1 MGTAGAEETT
11 QAGPRLLRVATLNL
25 WGENGP
31 HARRLELVAE
41 ELGRLN
47 ADVLALQEVRE
58 VPGRLPNQ
66 ADTLASRFGFH
77 AAFARATEWGG
88 GVEGLG
94 IVSRFPI
101 RQTAFA
107 RLPHATET
115 EGRIVLS
122 ACLDTPRG
130 PLWLHTTHL
139 SYRLHEGREREEQVM
154 AVDGQVT
161 ARAAETDLP
170 QIVAGDFNTAPDG
183 DEIRWLRGATTLG
196 GRRVSYQ
203 DAWAAVHPDDP
214 GVTWARDNPFRAR
227 MGWLP
232 AERRIDYIF
241 VTAARRDGR
250 GAVNDARLCFDQPGT
265 DGVFPS
271 DHRGVLADI
280 QVAPDEP
287 RA

>member
-1 MGTAGAEETT
+1 VGTAGAQVTT
-11 QAGPRLLRVATLNL
+11 QSGPRLLRVATLNL

-47 ADVLALQEVRE
+47 VDVLALQEVRE

-66 ADTLASRFGFH
+66 ADTLANRFGFH

-101 RQTAFA
+101 RQTASA

-130 PLWLHTTHL
+130 RLWLHTTHL
-139 SYRLHEGREREEQVM
+139 SYRLHEGREREEQVV

-183 DEIRWLRGATTLG
+183 DEIRWLRGETTLG
-196 GRRVSYQ
+196 GRRVFYQ
-203 DAWAAVHPDDP
+203 DAWAAVHPGDR
-214 GVTWARDNPFRAR
+214 GVTWARNNPFRAR

-232 AERRIDYIF
+232 ADRRIDYIF

-280 QVAPDEP
+280 QVTPDEP
-287 RA
+287 AA